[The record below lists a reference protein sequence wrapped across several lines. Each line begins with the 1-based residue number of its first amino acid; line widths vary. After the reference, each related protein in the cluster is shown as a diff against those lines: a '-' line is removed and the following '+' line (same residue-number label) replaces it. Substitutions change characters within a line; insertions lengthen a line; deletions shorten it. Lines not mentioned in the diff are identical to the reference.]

1 MCSCIL
7 AVASSSI
14 VFTSSFATIIFK
26 TKMTRVIAIISV
38 LQCQLKERKPKKI
51 IILVSTINHTRY
63 NFHPEGIYKGPRMVS
78 ASSGAL
84 RDFVH

>member
-14 VFTSSFATIIFK
+14 VFTSSFAMIIFK

-38 LQCQLKERKPKKI
+38 LQCQLKL
-51 IILVSTINHTRY
+51 IILVSTINHTRH
-63 NFHPEGIYKGPRMVS
+63 NFHPEQIYKGPRMVS

-84 RDFVH
+84 